1 MELSIKMLTEMGNEW
16 DEASNEDKQGYAQS
30 LFSEIIFDLDTHHI
44 TSFTLKPRVEP
55 FLQVQVRSQV
65 CLEGF
70 EPPTF
75 CSVGRRSIR

>member
-1 MELSIKMLTEMGNEW
+1 
-16 DEASNEDKQGYAQS
+16 
-30 LFSEIIFDLDTHHI
+30 
-44 TSFTLKPRVEP
+44 
-55 FLQVQVRSQV
+55 V